1 MIFFGKGLFFTKK
14 RAVILIV
21 AVIAVAISLGTLIT
35 KNLLDDKFDNDNA
48 PKQYTLKAYGDFLAL
63 YKGEK
68 LEEIYEEIVITSLPL
83 LDREKFLTG
92 VTVTDI
98 EKLEEILEDFE

>member
-21 AVIAVAISLGTLIT
+21 AVIVAAAALGALIT
-35 KNLLDDKFDNDNA
+35 KSLLDDKFDNDGAYN
-48 PKQYTLKAYGDFLAL
+48 QYTLKAYGDFLAL

-68 LEEIYEEIVITSLPL
+68 LEEIYEEIVITSLPA
-83 LDREKFLTG
+83 LDREKFLNG
-92 VTVTDI
+92 VTVSDI
-98 EKLEEILEDFE
+98 ERLDEILEDFE